1 MNIAIVEQNKLYRE
15 GLKVLLN
22 QTPDFRVVFDTDNN
36 SDFLQFLKTN
46 STDIVFIGFECIETQ
61 CSKKLLEFIKLH
73 PEIKIIVL
81 TPSLE
86 ICRYETLIQ
95 TYCMDVMLKNST
107 KKDFDKH
114 IRKINAAP
122 NPLPIKASG

>member
-36 SDFLQFLKTN
+36 SDFLQFLKTS

-61 CSKKLLEFIKLH
+61 CSRKLLEFIKLH
-73 PEIKIIVL
+73 PETKSIVL

-107 KKDFDKH
+107 KKDFDKR
-114 IRKINAAP
+114 IREIENNK
-122 NPLPIKASG
+122 LQ

>member
-15 GLKVLLN
+15 GLKTLLN

-46 STDIVFIGFECIETQ
+46 STDIVFLDFEYIENH
-61 CSKKLLEFIKLH
+61 CSEKLSEFIKLH
-73 PEIKIIVL
+73 PETKIIIL
-81 TPSLE
+81 THSLE
-86 ICRYETLIQ
+86 ICRYETIIQ
-95 TYCMDVMLKNST
+95 TYCLDVMLKNSS

-114 IRKINAAP
+114 IREIANNTKQIN
-122 NPLPIKASG
+122 

>member
-73 PEIKIIVL
+73 PETKIIVL

-107 KKDFDKH
+107 KKDFNKH
-114 IRKINAAP
+114 IREIENNKTNIN
-122 NPLPIKASG
+122 

>member
-1 MNIAIVEQNKLYRE
+1 MNLAIVEQNKLFRE

-73 PEIKIIVL
+73 PETKIIVL

-107 KKDFDKH
+107 KKDFNKH
-114 IRKINAAP
+114 IREIENTAP
-122 NPLPIKASG
+122 SP

>member
-73 PEIKIIVL
+73 PETKIIVL

-95 TYCMDVMLKNST
+95 AYCMDVMLRNST
-107 KKDFDKH
+107 KKDFNNH
-114 IRKINAAP
+114 IREIENNK
-122 NPLPIKASG
+122 LY

>member
-73 PEIKIIVL
+73 PETKIIVL

-95 TYCMDVMLKNST
+95 TYCMDVMLRNST
-107 KKDFDKH
+107 KKDFNNH
-114 IRKINAAP
+114 IREIENNK
-122 NPLPIKASG
+122 LY